1 MKILLTGG
9 GTAGHI
15 TPNLAI
21 IPVLAR
27 RGFEIRYIG
36 LKGGME
42 ENLIRPL
49 GVPFYGIT
57 GGKLRRYLDVKNF
70 TDLFKIAAGFA
81 ESFKIIKKVKPD
93 IVFSKGGFVSTPV
106 VWAAAACGVPVVSHE
121 SDLTVGLANKLITP
135 FAMKICYTFPETGRL
150 IPGNKRVHTGLP
162 IREELLRG
170 DRKRGLERCG
180 FSGAKPVLVVMGGSQ
195 GSVFINQK
203 LRRCL
208 GTLLESFDIC
218 HICGSGNIDRSLLGQ
233 PGYRQFEYITSEQP
247 DIFAAADIFVTRGGA
262 TSLFEILALKK
273 PNVIVPYSTK
283 ASRGDQILNAE
294 SFRKQGFSEVLAEA
308 GPDGA
313 PLSDKA
319 FVSMI
324 FKVYENRAHY
334 SAAMAKSPASNGLE
348 NVCRVIEE
356 CTKGSKQHRP

>member
-1 MKILLTGG
+1 MKIILTGG

-21 IPVLAR
+21 IPALAR
-27 RGFEIRYIG
+27 RGFEIHYIG
-36 LKGGME
+36 LKAGME

-57 GGKLRRYLDVKNF
+57 GGKLRRYMDVKNF
-70 TDLFKIAAGFA
+70 TDLFKIAAGFG
-81 ESFKIIKKVKPD
+81 ESYKIIRKIKPD

-135 FAMKICYTFPETGRL
+135 FATKVCYTFPETGRL
-150 IPGNKRVHTGLP
+150 IPEKKRVHTGLP
-162 IREELLRG
+162 IREQLLRG
-170 DRKRGLERCG
+170 DRRRGLALGG
-180 FSGAKPVLVVMGGSQ
+180 FSGQKPVLIAMGGSQ
-195 GSVFINQK
+195 GSAFINQK

-208 GTLLESFDIC
+208 GTLLSQFDIC
-218 HICGSGNIDRSLLGQ
+218 HICGSGNIDKTLVSQ
-233 PGYRQFEYITSEQP
+233 PGYRQFEYVTAEQP
-247 DIFAAADIFVTRGGA
+247 DIFAAADLFVTRGGA

-294 SFRKQGFSEVLAEA
+294 SFQKQGFSEVLAEA

-313 PLSDKA
+313 PLSDKQ
-319 FVSMI
+319 FTSMI
-324 FKVYENRAHY
+324 FSVYENRARY
-334 SAAMAKSPASNGLE
+334 TAAMAKSPASNGLD

-356 CTKGSKQHRP
+356 CAKKKK